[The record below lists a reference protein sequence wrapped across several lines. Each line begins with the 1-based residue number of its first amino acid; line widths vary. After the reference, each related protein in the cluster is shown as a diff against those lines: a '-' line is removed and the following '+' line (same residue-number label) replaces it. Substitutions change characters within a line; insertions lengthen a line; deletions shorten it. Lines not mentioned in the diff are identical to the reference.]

1 MCIYSFQFSNELEFL
16 VSLNIAVMT
25 ILKSD
30 NSLMQSPYGSIYCLL
45 LLLVLIYVVLSLPEP
60 IFKGV

>member
-1 MCIYSFQFSNELEFL
+1 MYSFQFSNELEFL
-16 VSLNIAVMT
+16 VSLNTAVVT
-25 ILKSD
+25 ILISD

-45 LLLVLIYVVLSLPEP
+45 LLLVLIHVVPSLPEP